1 MQTESDKLLVI
12 VNPASGGKQAVID
25 VAAFVLP
32 LLKGISYRLATTE
45 APGHAGV
52 LAREFI
58 RSGEGSSILMAGGDG
73 TVHEVANA
81 LVLHDGEAP
90 NPLAN
95 DVTLVLFPS
104 GTANA
109 LYASLYSKVAPNPS
123 HQYLIPPDTDT
134 QAAYRLKSILAFVHS
149 RLSAKG
155 AEQPKIQPSRQLSF
169 ALTEIL
175 DETGLTVERLVGI
188 VVNSTSLH
196 AAILHTAEQLRD
208 SIPGLERFKVA
219 AQRNMAQWYAS
230 EVQIFGSDGRTA
242 KGVGVYDPSRDEI
255 VSLGSHEDDILTLEG
270 PFSYFLST
278 VNVDRLEPTFYIT
291 APFTTHA
298 PPDGSKTMEIVIL
311 RPGREPTLPEHAEA
325 AEITASERERY
336 GKEVA
341 MKALFAA
348 YDKGSHIGLT
358 YPNGETIVEY
368 YRAGGW
374 EWIPEGDEE
383 ASRLVCIDGTVKE
396 VPVGGKARCRVLS
409 SDVELEGVQNLT
421 ARVYL

>member
-1 MQTESDKLLVI
+1 MQPNADKLLVI
-12 VNPASGGKQAVID
+12 VNPASGAKQAVID

-32 LLKGISYRLATTE
+32 LLKGINYQLTKTE

-58 RSGEGSSILMAGGDG
+58 RSGEGTAILVAGGDG

-81 LVLHDGEAP
+81 LVLQDGEGTDPPVAD
-90 NPLAN
+90 
-95 DVTLVLFPS
+95 DVTLVLFPA

-123 HQYLIPPDTDT
+123 HEHLIPPDTDA
-134 QAAYRLKSILAFVHS
+134 QAAYRLKSVLAFVHS
-149 RLSAKG
+149 RHSAKG
-155 AEQPKIQPSRQLSF
+155 DDKSDLPSRQLSL
-169 ALTEIL
+169 ALTEIF
-175 DETGLTVERLVGI
+175 DVSGQVTERLVGI

-219 AQRNMAQWYAS
+219 AQKNMAQWYTS
-230 EVQIFGSDGRTA
+230 EVRVFGSDGRTA

-255 VSLGSHEDDILTLEG
+255 VSLGSEAENNTLTLEG

-298 PPDGSKTMEIVIL
+298 PPDGSKTMEIVVL
-311 RPGREPTLPEHAEA
+311 RPGREPSFATEFA
-325 AEITASERERY
+325 ASDRERF

-348 YDKGSHIGLT
+348 YDKGSHVGLT

-368 YRAGGW
+368 YRARGW
-374 EWIPEGDEE
+374 EWTPGDEE
-383 ASRLVCIDGTVKE
+383 ASRLVCIDGTVKMI
-396 VPVGGKARCRVLS
+396 PAGGKATCRVIS
-409 SDVELEGVQNLT
+409 TDVEGVQNLN
-421 ARVYL
+421 VKVFV

>member
-1 MQTESDKLLVI
+1 MQPESDKLLVI
-12 VNPASGGKQAVID
+12 VNPASGAKQAVID

-32 LLKGISYRLATTE
+32 LLKGIKYQLATTE
-45 APGHAGV
+45 EPGHAGL

-58 RSGEGSSILMAGGDG
+58 RSGEGSSILVAGGDG

-81 LVLHDGEAP
+81 LVLHGDEAP
-90 NPLAN
+90 TPMTN
-95 DVTLVLFPS
+95 DLTLVLFPS

-123 HQYLIPPDTDT
+123 HEYLILPDTEA
-134 QAAYRLKSILAFVHS
+134 QAAYRLKSVLAFVHS

-155 AEQPKIQPSRQLSF
+155 ADTPEVQPSRQLSL
-169 ALTEIL
+169 ALTEIQ
-175 DETGLTVERLVGI
+175 DVTGRVIERLVGI

-219 AQRNMAQWYAS
+219 AQRNMAQWYTS
-230 EVQIFGSDGRTA
+230 EVQIFGSDGSTA
-242 KGVGVYDPSRDEI
+242 NGVGVYDPARDEI
-255 VSLGSHEDDILTLEG
+255 VSLGSQQDGNILTLEG

-298 PPDGSKTMEIVIL
+298 PPDGSKTMEIVVL
-311 RPGREPTLPEHAEA
+311 RPGREPTFPAHAEA
-325 AEITASERERY
+325 AEIDAPERERF
-336 GKEVA
+336 GKDVA

-348 YDKGSHIGLT
+348 YDKGSHVGLT

-374 EWIPEGDEE
+374 EWIPEGNEE

-396 VPVGGKARCRVLS
+396 VPVGGKARCRVIS
-409 SDVELEGVQNLT
+409 SDVGGIQNLT
-421 ARVYL
+421 VRVYL

>member
-1 MQTESDKLLVI
+1 MRTHSDKLLVI
-12 VNPASGGKQAVID
+12 VNPASGSKQAVID

-32 LLKGISYRLATTE
+32 LLKGIKYQLATTE

-58 RSGEGSSILMAGGDG
+58 LSGEGSSILVAGGDG

-81 LVLHDGEAP
+81 LVLQDSEAP
-90 NPLAN
+90 NTPVN
-95 DVTLVLFPS
+95 DLTLVLFPS

-123 HQYLIPPDTDT
+123 HEYLIPPDTDA
-134 QAAYRLKSILAFVHS
+134 QAAYRLKSVLAFVHS
-149 RLSAKG
+149 RRSAKG
-155 AEQPKIQPSRQLSF
+155 LEQPEPSRQLSL

-175 DETGLTVERLVGI
+175 DVTGLVIERLVGI

-219 AQRNMAQWYAS
+219 AQMNMAQWYTS
-230 EVQIFGSDGRTA
+230 QVRIFGSDGRTA
-242 KGVGVYDPSRDEI
+242 NGVGVYDPSRDEI
-255 VSLGSHEDDILTLEG
+255 VSVGSHADDSVLTLEG

-311 RPGREPTLPEHAEA
+311 RPGREPNSLEHTEA
-325 AEITASERERY
+325 AEIAASERERF

-358 YPNGETIVEY
+358 YPNGEPIVEY
-368 YRAGGW
+368 YRARGW
-374 EWIPEGDEE
+374 EWMPEGDGE

-396 VPVGGKARCRVLS
+396 VPAGGKARCRVIS
-409 SDVELEGVQNLT
+409 SDVEGVQDLT
-421 ARVYL
+421 VKVYL

>member
-1 MQTESDKLLVI
+1 MQTDSDKLLII

-32 LLKGISYRLATTE
+32 LLKGIKYQLATTE

-58 RSGEGSSILMAGGDG
+58 LSGEGSSILVAGGDG

-81 LVLHDGEAP
+81 LVLQHSEAP
-90 NPLAN
+90 NTSVN
-95 DVTLVLFPS
+95 DLTLVLFPS

-123 HQYLIPPDTDT
+123 HEYLIPPDTDA
-134 QAAYRLKSILAFVHS
+134 QAAYRLKSVLAFVHS
-149 RLSAKG
+149 RRSAKG
-155 AEQPKIQPSRQLSF
+155 VEQPEPSRQLSL

-175 DETGLTVERLVGI
+175 DVTGIVIERLVGI

-219 AQRNMAQWYAS
+219 AQRNMAQWYTS
-230 EVQIFGSDGRTA
+230 QVRIFGSDGRTA
-242 KGVGVYDPSRDEI
+242 NGVGVYDPSRDEI
-255 VSLGSHEDDILTLEG
+255 VSLGSDANDSVLTLEG

-311 RPGREPTLPEHAEA
+311 RPGREPNSTEHTDA
-325 AEITASERERY
+325 AEIAATERERF

-341 MKALFAA
+341 MNALFAA

-358 YPNGETIVEY
+358 YPDGEPIVEY
-368 YRAGGW
+368 YRARGW
-374 EWIPEGDEE
+374 EWMPV
-383 ASRLVCIDGTVKE
+383 RLDLLIGATYTIE
-396 VPVGGKARCRVLS
+396 TYRLFFALS
-409 SDVELEGVQNLT
+409 VRLLG
-421 ARVYL
+421 R